1 MDSQWWVNSARWLVD
16 QQSYLPKAN
25 QALADANGA
34 WYPIRG

>member
-1 MDSQWWVNSARWLVD
+1 MDSQRWVNSARWLVD

-25 QALADANGA
+25 KALADANGA